1 MRRLPGRGRSSERVK
16 EVVVKKLGT
25 IEEEAV
31 ECRKAFEGVQVGS
44 PVWCCHHEK
53 LTETLEEPAENR
65 IRYILEEKSTKERAI
80 RLREFRPV
88 MDVELW
94 RTLDADYSAKRAAL
108 YADYSAKRA
117 ALDADYSAKCA
128 ALDADCSA
136 KRAPLDADYS
146 AKRAPLDADLA
157 SLHLAE
163 YPDTAWN
170 GKSIFGGA
178 K

>member
-31 ECRKAFEGVQVGS
+31 ECRKAFEGVEVGA

-94 RTLDADYSAKRAAL
+94 RTLDADYAA
-108 YADYSAKRA
+108 
-117 ALDADYSAKCA
+117 
-128 ALDADCSA
+128 
-136 KRAPLDADYS
+136 LDADYS

>member
-1 MRRLPGRGRSSERVK
+1 VK
-16 EVVVKKLGT
+16 ELGT

-31 ECRKAFEGVQVGS
+31 ECRKAFEGVEVGS

-94 RTLDADYSAKRAAL
+94 KTLYADYQAKLAPLDADYQAKRDLLYDDYSAKLAPLDADYQAKLAPLDADYEAKRDLL

-117 ALDADYSAKCA
+117 LLYAYLEV
-128 ALDADCSA
+128 
-136 KRAPLDADYS
+136 
-146 AKRAPLDADLA
+146 
-157 SLHLAE
+157 LHLAE